1 MRDAAAGHPG
11 EGQILARTLFIS
23 LDPYLTRAMKSWEG
37 EVPGWADGA
46 VHGRLI
52 AEVVESRAFGLAPG
66 DRILAV
72 GRWQELN
79 VMTASDVELIPPDID
94 PPRLVLGVLGDRKS
108 TRLNSSH

>member
-1 MRDAAAGHPG
+1 MKSWGMRRRTANLVLDDFEMRDAAAGHPG

-52 AEVVESRAFGLAPG
+52 AEVVESRAFGLARTRVVEG
-66 DRILAV
+66 KRVSV
-72 GRWQELN
+72 GVDHGGRSIIKKKNKQ
-79 VMTASDVELIPPDID
+79 A
-94 PPRLVLGVLGDRKS
+94 
-108 TRLNSSH
+108 